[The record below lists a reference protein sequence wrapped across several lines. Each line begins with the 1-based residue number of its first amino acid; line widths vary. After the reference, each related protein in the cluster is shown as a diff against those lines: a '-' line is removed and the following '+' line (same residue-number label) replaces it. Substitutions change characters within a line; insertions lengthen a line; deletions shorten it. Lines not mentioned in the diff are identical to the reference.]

1 MRLAVLLTNV
11 VSASPTHTTV
21 HLLSAA
27 LARGHSVRVVEPWDL
42 EIDERGRLQLRAFIL
57 DGHPPDRDALVETL
71 RTRTAP
77 RRTVEALGHDVLL
90 LRVNPIDTAVLAFAQ
105 LASRAGLRVLNHPD
119 ALLRTTHKSWLA
131 ALPPDVPRPRTVVTR
146 SRASVERFAS
156 TSRTGVILKPARAC
170 GGKGVGWVRP
180 GDYGAIE
187 ASFEAA
193 LNAGDGWVVAQEYLP
208 EAEAGEK
215 RLLWLN
221 GELLG
226 GYLRLRAPGDFRHN
240 LKLGGQPTVCTV
252 DDVDRTAVAALGPHL
267 EAAGVWLAGV
277 DVIGGR
283 IVEVNVLNPGG
294 AHFTTL
300 LGGVEVGDRLVD
312 ALSAPGRPDRAPPV
326 TCGE

>member
-1 MRLAVLLTNV
+1 ML
-11 VSASPTHTTV
+11 P
-21 HLLSAA
+21 
-27 LARGHSVRVVEPWDL
+27 
-42 EIDERGRLQLRAFIL
+42 
-57 DGHPPDRDALVETL
+57 
-71 RTRTAP
+71 
-77 RRTVEALGHDVLL
+77 
-90 LRVNPIDTAVLAFAQ
+90 VNKTFL
-105 LASRAGLRVLNHPD
+105 
-119 ALLRTTHKSWLA
+119 LA
-131 ALPPDVPRPRTVVTR
+131 ALVLAGCAHDPMAKPKGPATPAAFSQGGAVADAKWAEAFGDPALLELIAQARKNSPDL
-146 SRASVERFAS
+146 
-156 TSRTGVILKPARAC
+156 VIARA
-170 GGKGVGWVRP
+170 RQR
-180 GDYGAIE
+180 E
-187 ASFEAA
+187 AVALLLAA
-193 LNAGDGWVVAQEYLP
+193 NAGDGWVVAQEYLP

-215 RLLWLN
+215 RLFWLN